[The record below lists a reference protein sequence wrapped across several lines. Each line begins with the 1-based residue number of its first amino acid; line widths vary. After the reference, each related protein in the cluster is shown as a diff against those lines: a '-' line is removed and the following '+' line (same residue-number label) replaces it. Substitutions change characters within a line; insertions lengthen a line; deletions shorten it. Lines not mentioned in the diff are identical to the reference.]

1 MTGFTFVDKM
11 RGCLLAFNI
20 KVESSSLFTFN
31 ASRSYKLL
39 YSVYARKPSQIHER
53 NLRIIYV
60 AVCTMYGSMQYVC
73 IRGLRF
79 RSTKTKTRGLSFRT
93 TKTKTLY

>member
-11 RGCLLAFNI
+11 RDCLLAFNI
-20 KVESSSLFTFN
+20 KVQSSSMFTFN
-31 ASRSYKLL
+31 VSRSYKLL

-60 AVCTMYGSMQYVC
+60 AVCKYLC
-73 IRGLRF
+73 IYLSVRVDKFFSLGQALGWKL
-79 RSTKTKTRGLSFRT
+79 STTPFSL
-93 TKTKTLY
+93 